1 MKLLR
6 PANLSLMQLVLLGFM
21 GVVLPL
27 VLLVFQAAS
36 AYHELSTQAGLNAR
50 EAVAFTRRSQS
61 LQTLALDMERT
72 SRQYLIVD
80 EPSLLTLLESQFNDF
95 KAQVKQPYL
104 LFPIT
109 PAQASLEALL
119 AEQQPQSLADIE
131 YITSLTDLTDALTSQ
146 TQNSVDQRLQAM
158 QQQLLSLQ
166 KQLVWQFLM
175 LLSLSLLLVIFF
187 TWRLLRPIDYLQK
200 RISSLANPNSNNK
213 TKQLQEGPA
222 ELIQLDIRL
231 NWLEEQLSE
240 VEQQKAQFLRH
251 ISHELKTPLASIR
264 EAGDLLHEEVLGS
277 LTPSQKEVTGLL
289 EQNSRRLQQLIEQL
303 LDYNL
308 LQGKKQLEVAPI
320 NLDKLLQRLLEPWQP
335 LLEQRQQPVTLP
347 PADLALKGDISL
359 LRSTL
364 DNLLTNAL
372 HYGDASQAIQIR
384 AGIEK
389 NWQWVE
395 VENAGAPIPA
405 NEQARLFEPF
415 YQGSGKR
422 RGAVKGSGLGLSI
435 AADCMKAHSGKLV
448 LLTSNQDA
456 TVFRLEWPYLAL
468 PTNPA

>member
-6 PANLSLMQLVLLGFM
+6 PANLSLMQLVLLGFV

-27 VLLVFQAAS
+27 VLLVFQAAN
-36 AYHELSTQAGLNAR
+36 AYRELSAQAELSAR
-50 EAVAFTRRSQS
+50 EAVAFTRRSQA

-72 SRQYLIVD
+72 SRQYLIV
-80 EPSLLTLLESQFNDF
+80 EEASLLELLESQFNNF
-95 KAQVKQPYL
+95 STLVKQPYL
-104 LFPIT
+104 LFPVT
-109 PAQASLEALL
+109 PAQELLEALL
-119 AEQQPQSLADIE
+119 EQQALHSLADVE
-131 YITSLTDLTDALTSQ
+131 YIASLADLTESLTNQ

-175 LLSLSLLLVIFF
+175 LLSLSLLLVIYF

-200 RISSLANPNSNNK
+200 RINSLANPNNKNK

-222 ELIQLDIRL
+222 ELIHLDVRL
-231 NWLEEQLSE
+231 NWLEEQLDE
-240 VEQQKAQFLRH
+240 IEQQKAQFLRH

-289 EQNSRRLQQLIEQL
+289 EQNSRRLQELIEQL

-308 LQGKKQLEVAPI
+308 LQGKKQLEVASI
-320 NLDKLLQRLLEPWQP
+320 NLDNLLQRLLAPWQP
-335 LLEQRQQPVTLP
+335 LLEQRQQLISLP
-347 PADLALKGDISL
+347 QSGLQLTGDISL

-372 HYGDASQAIQIR
+372 HYGNTSKTIQLR
-384 AGIEK
+384 AGVEK
-389 NWQWVE
+389 EVQWIE
-395 VENAGAPIPA
+395 VENAGIPIPEH
-405 NEQARLFEPF
+405 EQKRLFEPF

-435 AADCMKAHSGKLV
+435 AADCMKAHTGHLE
-448 LLTSNQDA
+448 LLTSNEDA
-456 TVFRLEWPYLAL
+456 TIFRLVW
-468 PTNPA
+468 PTNLI

>member
-6 PANLSLMQLVLLGFM
+6 PANLSLMQLVLLGFV

-27 VLLVFQAAS
+27 ILLVFQAAN
-36 AYHELSTQAGLNAR
+36 AYRELSTQAGSSAR
-50 EAVAFTRRSQS
+50 EAVAFTRRSQA

-72 SRQYLIVD
+72 SRQYSIV
-80 EPSLLTLLESQFNDF
+80 EEAYLLNLLASQFNEF
-95 KAQVKQPYL
+95 KTLVQQPYL
-104 LFPIT
+104 LFPVT
-109 PAQASLEALL
+109 QAQESLEALL
-119 AEQQPQSLADIE
+119 KDALPEQQTLQNLADIE
-131 YITSLTDLTDALTSQ
+131 YIANLADLTESLTSQ
-146 TQNSVDQRLQAM
+146 TQGSVDERLQTM

-200 RISSLANPNSNNK
+200 RINSLADPNNNNK

-222 ELIQLDIRL
+222 ELIQLDVRL
-231 NWLEEQLSE
+231 NWLEEQLDE
-240 VEQQKAQFLRH
+240 IEQQKAQFLRH

-277 LTPSQKEVTGLL
+277 LTPSQKEVTDLL
-289 EQNSRRLQQLIEQL
+289 EQNSRRLQELIEQL

-308 LQGKKQLEVAPI
+308 LQGKKQLELAAI
-320 NLDKLLQRLLEPWQP
+320 NLDNLLERLLEPWQP
-335 LLEQRQQPVTLP
+335 LLEQRQQQVNLP
-347 PADLALKGDISL
+347 QSGLALSGDISL

-372 HYGDASQAIQIR
+372 HYGDASKNIEIR
-384 AGIEK
+384 AGIEQTL
-389 NWQWVE
+389 QWME
-395 VENAGAPIPA
+395 VENSGTPIPET
-405 NEQARLFEPF
+405 EQKRLFEPF

-435 AADCMKAHSGKLV
+435 AADCMKAHGGQLT
-448 LLTSNQDA
+448 LLISTPHA
-456 TVFRLEWPYLAL
+456 TTFRLEWP
-468 PTNPA
+468 TNLI

>member
-6 PANLSLMQLVLLGFM
+6 PANLSLMQLVLLGFV

-27 VLLVFQAAS
+27 ILLVFQAAN
-36 AYHELSTQAGLNAR
+36 AYRELSTQAGLNAS
-50 EAVAFTRRSQS
+50 EAVAFTRRSQA

-72 SRQYLIVD
+72 SRQYSIV
-80 EPSLLTLLESQFNDF
+80 EEAYLLNLLASQFNEF
-95 KAQVKQPYL
+95 KTLVQQPYL
-104 LFPIT
+104 LFPVT
-109 PAQASLEALL
+109 QAQESLEALL
-119 AEQQPQSLADIE
+119 KDALPEQQTLQNLADIE
-131 YITSLTDLTDALTSQ
+131 YIANLADLTESLTSQ
-146 TQNSVDQRLQAM
+146 TQGSVDERLQTM

-200 RISSLANPNSNNK
+200 RINSLADPNNNNK

-222 ELIQLDIRL
+222 ELIQLDVRL
-231 NWLEEQLSE
+231 NWLEEQLDE
-240 VEQQKAQFLRH
+240 IEQQKAQFLRH

-289 EQNSRRLQQLIEQL
+289 EQNSRRLQELIEQL

-308 LQGKKQLEVAPI
+308 LQGKKQLELAAI
-320 NLDKLLQRLLEPWQP
+320 NLDNLLERLLEPWQP
-335 LLEQRQQPVTLP
+335 LLEQRQQQVNLP
-347 PADLALKGDISL
+347 QSGLALSGDISL

-372 HYGDASQAIQIR
+372 HYGDASKNIEIR
-384 AGIEK
+384 AGIEQTL
-389 NWQWVE
+389 QWME
-395 VENAGAPIPA
+395 VENSGTPIPET
-405 NEQARLFEPF
+405 EQKRLFEPF

-435 AADCMKAHSGKLV
+435 AADCMKAHGGQLT
-448 LLTSNQDA
+448 LLISTPHA
-456 TVFRLEWPYLAL
+456 TTFRLEWP
-468 PTNPA
+468 TNLI

>member
-6 PANLSLMQLVLLGFM
+6 PANLSLMQLVLLGFV

-27 VLLVFQAAS
+27 ILLVFQAAN
-36 AYHELSTQAGLNAR
+36 AYRELSTQAGLSAR
-50 EAVAFTRRSQS
+50 EAVAFTRRSQA

-72 SRQYLIVD
+72 SRQYSIV
-80 EPSLLTLLESQFNDF
+80 EEAYLLNLLASQFNEF
-95 KAQVKQPYL
+95 KTLVQQPYL
-104 LFPIT
+104 LFPVT
-109 PAQASLEALL
+109 QAQESLEALL
-119 AEQQPQSLADIE
+119 KDALPEQQTLQNLADIE
-131 YITSLTDLTDALTSQ
+131 YIANLADLTESLTSQ
-146 TQNSVDQRLQAM
+146 TQGSVDERLQTM

-200 RISSLANPNSNNK
+200 RINSLADPNNNNK

-222 ELIQLDIRL
+222 ELIQLDVRL
-231 NWLEEQLSE
+231 NWLEEQLDE
-240 VEQQKAQFLRH
+240 IEQQKAQFLRH

-289 EQNSRRLQQLIEQL
+289 EQNSRRLQELIEQL

-308 LQGKKQLEVAPI
+308 LQGKKQLELAAI
-320 NLDKLLQRLLEPWQP
+320 NLDNLLERLLEPWQP
-335 LLEQRQQPVTLP
+335 LLEQRQQQVNLP
-347 PADLALKGDISL
+347 QSGLALSGDISL

-372 HYGDASQAIQIR
+372 HYGDASKNIEIR
-384 AGIEK
+384 AGIEQ
-389 NWQWVE
+389 NLQWME
-395 VENAGAPIPA
+395 VENSGTPIPET
-405 NEQARLFEPF
+405 EQKRLFEPF

-435 AADCMKAHSGKLV
+435 AADCMKAHGGQLT
-448 LLTSNQDA
+448 LLISTPHA
-456 TVFRLEWPYLAL
+456 TTFRLEWP
-468 PTNPA
+468 TNLI